1 MPPPRRRVVASVAD
15 GACRQGFHGPA
26 GRRVS
31 FGSLLRGSLLYT
43 IGSVVPRIGIFLL
56 LPIYTLG
63 MGPAD
68 FGIFSLM
75 LSLAGL
81 LTILYRLGLDGALL
95 RFHFEVE
102 GPRTAALYWTMAV
115 ITLAAGLLLSL
126 LIGTVAAPVFSTV
139 FTGVA
144 LMPYGWLAIG
154 IALLTA
160 FQYVPTTWFRAVER
174 PVRVVVF
181 GFLTFGAGAVVT
193 LWLVLGLHLGA
204 VGGLLGQ
211 LASGVVVVAVTLA
224 LLLRRR
230 PAGLD
235 RDIAEE
241 GLRFGLP
248 LIPHSIAGWVLNL
261 SDRWVIGLTIG
272 LAAAAAQ
279 RQIGI
284 YSLGYQLG
292 QVVAVVAI
300 SLNTAWVP
308 FFYVRGEHERG
319 PDLLRE
325 MTTLSVAALAILT
338 IMVGVLA
345 PEVVAVL
352 APKSWGG
359 EASVAALV
367 TPLVAMACLIQGFY
381 FMAVSPIF
389 LQRRTAILPLFTL
402 AAGALNVGLNI
413 LIIPVLGVV
422 GAGWSTIAGYGLL
435 AAGTVW
441 YARRGYVV
449 RFDWLR
455 FAGQLLV
462 VAAAIVIAQTIPI
475 TGLVARGT
483 AHLAI
488 GLLAAGL
495 IVLMSVRPW
504 NRARSL
510 VAVTARSAA
519 PTTAPTPASAG

>member
-1 MPPPRRRVVASVAD
+1 M
-15 GACRQGFHGPA
+15 
-26 GRRVS
+26 S
-31 FGSLLRGSLLYT
+31 FGALLRGSLLYT

-102 GPRTAALYWTMAV
+102 GRQTPVLYWTMAV
-115 ITLAAGLLLSL
+115 ITLVAGLVLSL
-126 LIGTVAAPVFSTV
+126 LIGTVAAPIFSTV

-144 LMPYGWLAIG
+144 LVPYGWLAIG
-154 IALLTA
+154 IAILTA
-160 FQYVPTTWFRAVER
+160 FQYVPTTWFRAIEK

-211 LASGVVVVAVTLA
+211 LASGVVVLAVTVA

-248 LIPHSIAGWVLNL
+248 LVPHSIAGWVLNL

-292 QVVAVVAI
+292 QAVAVVAI

-308 FFYVRGEHERG
+308 FFYVRGDHERG

-325 MTTLSVAALAILT
+325 MTTLSVGALAILT
-338 IMVGVLA
+338 VMIGVLA

-352 APKSWGG
+352 APTSWGT
-359 EASVAALV
+359 EAGVAAVV
-367 TPLVAMACLIQGFY
+367 TPLVAIACLIQGFY

-402 AAGALNVGLNI
+402 AAGALNVGLNVL
-413 LIIPVLGVV
+413 LIPRLGVV

-435 AAGTVW
+435 AVGTVW
-441 YARRGYVV
+441 YARRGYPV
-449 RFDWLR
+449 RFDAVRLL
-455 FAGQLLV
+455 GQLLV
-462 VAAAIVIAQTIPI
+462 VGAAVVAAQAITIS
-475 TGLVARGT
+475 GLIRSGIV
-483 AHLAI
+483 HLAI
-488 GLLAAGL
+488 GLVASGL
-495 IVLMSVRPW
+495 IAVIVLRPW
-504 NRARSL
+504 SRARAL
-510 VAVTARSAA
+510 VAATAVVA
-519 PTTAPTPASAG
+519 PGPAQA

>member
-1 MPPPRRRVVASVAD
+1 VTF
-15 GACRQGFHGPA
+15 GA
-26 GRRVS
+26 
-31 FGSLLRGSLLYT
+31 LLRGSLLYT
-43 IGSVVPRIGIFLL
+43 VGSIVPRIGIFLL
-56 LPIYTLG
+56 LPIYTIG

-95 RFHFEVE
+95 RFHFEVDSR
-102 GPRTAALYWTMAV
+102 RTAVLYWTIAT
-115 ITLAAGLLLSL
+115 ITLAAGLILSL
-126 LIGTVAAPVFSTV
+126 LIGTVAAPIFSTV
-139 FTGVA
+139 FAGVA
-144 LMPYGWLAIG
+144 LVPYGWLAIG
-154 IALLTA
+154 IAFLTA
-160 FQYVPTTWFRAVER
+160 FQYVPTTWFRAVEK
-174 PVRVVVF
+174 PGRVIVF
-181 GFLTFGAGAVVT
+181 GFLTFGAGALVT

-211 LASGVVVVAVTLA
+211 LASGVVVMTVTVAV
-224 LLLRRR
+224 LLRRR

-308 FFYVRGEHERG
+308 FFYVRGEHVRG

-325 MTTLSVAALAILT
+325 ITTLSVGALAILT
-338 IMVGVLA
+338 VMVGVLA

-352 APKSWGG
+352 APKSWGSG
-359 EASVAALV
+359 ASVAAVV
-367 TPLVAMACLIQGFY
+367 TPLVAVACLVQGFY

-389 LQRRTAILPLFTL
+389 LQRRTAVLPLFTL

-413 LIIPVLGVV
+413 LLIPAIGVV
-422 GAGWSTIAGYGLL
+422 GAGWSTIAGYALL

-441 YARRGYVV
+441 YARRTYPV
-449 RFDWLR
+449 RFDGARL
-455 FAGQLLV
+455 AGQLVV
-462 VAAAIVIAQTIPI
+462 VAAAIAAATTITVP
-475 TGLVARGT
+475 GLILGGIVHT
-483 AHLAI
+483 AI
-488 GLLAAGL
+488 GVLAAGIIAL
-495 IVLMSVRPW
+495 IVVRPW
-504 NRARSL
+504 GRARAL
-510 VAVTARSAA
+510 VAATAVA
-519 PTTAPTPASAG
+519 PMPAPAPTPAA